1 MVTFPCIQLH
11 LGVAFADEM
20 SEGTGQGMS
29 HPSTQFNPLLVGEP
43 LLGGH
48 PIHLTSVLVGWGF
61 RGWHSLHLVPNCG
74 MGKEAEAVLGK
85 DVCAEVQAWKQRQ
98 SKSAMTS
105 GVMGARYFPILCISK
120 AEITTSPDPGVAY

>member
-1 MVTFPCIQLH
+1 MVTFPCIRLH
-11 LGVAFADEM
+11 LAAFADEK

-74 MGKEAEAVLGK
+74 MGKEAEAMLGK
-85 DVCAEVQAWKQRQ
+85 DVCAKQRPRLGNRQ